1 MKFPLEA
8 IGIGG
13 NLVIN
18 GRFSYR
24 QIIEN
29 H

>member
-18 GRFSYR
+18 GKCSNR